1 MRLDNHTQQIVTSSI
16 NASSPLLS
24 GMKALIEEVKGER
37 SERRS
42 EVALIEEVKGE
53 RSERRGEIASIE
65 EVTM

>member
-1 MRLDNHTQQIVTSSI
+1 MR
-16 NASSPLLS
+16 
-24 GMKALIEEVKGER
+24 EVKGER